1 MHEQVFLTV
10 HRTQPG
16 HLVSWARL
24 RHDMKRRTNRTASRT
39 PRSRD
44 KTSLT
49 PVTSAVQVHTSE
61 EEKWGGKVIVLK
73 LRRITQACEYK
84 LE

>member
-1 MHEQVFLTV
+1 MYEQVFLTV

-16 HLVSWARL
+16 SWVSSTRL
-24 RHDMKRRTNRTASRT
+24 RDDMKRQTNRTADRT

-49 PVTSAVQVHTSE
+49 PLTSAVQVQTSE
-61 EEKWGGKVIVLK
+61 EEKEKKVVVLK
-73 LRRITQACEYK
+73 LCRITQACEYK